1 MAVCSYFLGQ
11 KHYPI
16 PYPLKRI
23 SLYFVLMLG
32 FYFLSIYLSLGMG
45 INTLFLIIYIAV
57 VYVLEKPKKRVISN
71 PQLFD

>member
-1 MAVCSYFLGQ
+1 
-11 KHYPI
+11 
-16 PYPLKRI
+16 
-23 SLYFVLMLG
+23 MLG